1 MNDGQFPA
9 AVDLRVCVVR
19 GFCGVR
25 GKKCWTY
32 RWEANVATVESM
44 EAQVLLQPS
53 QEGENNHGRRPS
65 RTSGFSTDIYEY
77 ITHTP
82 PPPTPPLL
90 PSKSLTRLFSLLAV
104 FSLWGVF
111 ITESVRTFSFFFF
124 INILPHSYFM
134 HFTALLLHRS
144 DY

>member
-1 MNDGQFPA
+1 M
-9 AVDLRVCVVR
+9 
-19 GFCGVR
+19 
-25 GKKCWTY
+25 
-32 RWEANVATVESM
+32 ATVESM

-90 PSKSLTRLFSLLAV
+90 PSKSLTRLRPVCPPCWLVSPSGGSSSPSLC
-104 FSLWGVF
+104 
-111 ITESVRTFSFFFF
+111 VRFLFFFF

-134 HFTALLLHRS
+134 HLTALLLHRS